1 MRSKSTYGS
10 RLTALL
16 LLVALNL
23 CIAPLAFSQE
33 PVRER
38 RVAEPAASSSTRA
51 AAATVS
57 GAPRTLEELQSRIAE
72 IMRRPEAASAQLAVK
87 VTSLDTGRTLF
98 EENAQKL
105 LLPASV
111 MKIFT
116 VAAAL
121 DRLTPDFRFKT
132 SVYADARP
140 DPSGTIKGNLTIY
153 GRGDPSISA
162 TFNGGD
168 YFKAVNE
175 LADNIAAAGVK
186 RVEGDLI
193 GDESY
198 FTGPPLGFAWSWADL
213 QWYYGAEVSA
223 LSVNNNALDLSVKPG
238 ASVGAL
244 CSVTTGPPTPIV
256 TINNRTVT
264 APRGAK
270 RELAVYRALG
280 ENVIQVSGSLP
291 LDDPGYTGSISVSH
305 PALVFVYMLRSA
317 LAERGVAVT
326 GKSRTIDAP
335 SNSRALA
342 PGGSTARFREGL
354 SQITTSSQLPVEIT
368 SRQSPPLSVIAAQT
382 LKPSQ
387 NLYAELILRT
397 LGKERGA
404 NAQDTSEAAGVEVVK
419 KFLSE
424 AGVNPYEVV
433 MWDGSGL
440 SRRDLITAN
449 ATVQLLTYMSRH
461 RFAGVFRDALPIAG
475 VDGTLS
481 KRMKGTPAM
490 NNARAKTGTIE
501 TVATLSG
508 YVTSAAGER
517 LAFSVLLNNYP
528 ESSNARRIFTDDL
541 TVLLASFAGRSQ

>member
-1 MRSKSTYGS
+1 M
-10 RLTALL
+10 TALL
-16 LLVALNL
+16 LLVALSL
-23 CIAPLAFSQE
+23 HAAPLAFSQQTQ
-33 PVRER
+33 PTRER
-38 RVAEPAASSSTRA
+38 RTTQPAAGTESRPAAGTASA
-51 AAATVS
+51 AA
-57 GAPRTLEELQSRIAE
+57 APRTLEELQSRITELA
-72 IMRRPEAASAQLAVK
+72 RRPELAPAQFAVK
-87 VTSLDTGRTLF
+87 VSSLDTGRTLF

-132 SVYADARP
+132 SVYADAKP
-140 DPSGTIKGNLTIY
+140 DAAGNIKGNLIIY

-162 TFNGGD
+162 TFNNGD
-168 YFKAVNE
+168 YFKAVRE

-186 RVEGDLI
+186 RVEGDLV

-223 LSVNNNALDLSVKPG
+223 LSVNNNSLDLFVKPG
-238 ASVGAL
+238 AGPGSPCL
-244 CSVTTGPPTPIV
+244 VTTGPPTPLV
-256 TINNRTVT
+256 TINNRTTT

-280 ENVIQVSGSLP
+280 ENVIEVAGSLP
-291 LDDPGYTGSISVSH
+291 LDDPGYSGSISVSH

-326 GKSRTIDAP
+326 GKSRTVDAP
-335 SNSRALA
+335 PFQASSLA
-342 PGGSTARFREGL
+342 QPGNAP
-354 SQITTSSQLPVEIT
+354 SSQRVEIA
-368 SRQSPPLSVIAAQT
+368 SRLSPPMSVIAAQT

-387 NLYAELILRT
+387 NLYAELILRA
-397 LGKERGA
+397 LGRERAASFQG
-404 NAQDTSEAAGVEVVK
+404 TSEAAGVDVVK
-419 KFLSE
+419 KFLAE
-424 AGVNPYEVV
+424 AGVSPYEVV

-449 ATVQLLTYMSRH
+449 ATVQLLTHMSRH
-461 RFAGVFRDALPIAG
+461 RFANVFRDALPIAG
-475 VDGTLS
+475 VDGTLAR
-481 KRMKGTPAM
+481 RMRGTPAM

-517 LAFSVLLNNYP
+517 LVFSVLLNNYP
-528 ESSNARRIFTDDL
+528 EGSGARRVFTDDL
-541 TVLLASFAGRSQ
+541 AVLLASFAGRSQ